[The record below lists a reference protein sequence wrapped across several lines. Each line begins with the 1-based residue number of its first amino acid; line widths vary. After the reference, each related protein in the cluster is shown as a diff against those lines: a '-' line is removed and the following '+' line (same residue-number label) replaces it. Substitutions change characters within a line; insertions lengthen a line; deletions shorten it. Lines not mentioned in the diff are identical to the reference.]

1 MEGIGDD
8 KHGDDGGAK
17 GVQLHKGDKVV
28 HHGVG
33 VCYVLHEGGC
43 VQLQKYDEGFLPGL
57 DVEVCHGVA
66 GRGGVQ
72 LHNDDDE
79 IQHEVNVCLG
89 QAGGRGVQLYYDDEE
104 VHMGWGC
111 AMV

>member
-1 MEGIGDD
+1 MGLGCAMFYKRGD
-8 KHGDDGGAK
+8 
-17 GVQLHKGDKVV
+17 VF
-28 HHGVG
+28 
-33 VCYVLHEGGC
+33 
-43 VQLQKYDEGFLPGL
+43 QLQKDEEGFLQGV

>member
-1 MEGIGDD
+1 M
-8 KHGDDGGAK
+8 
-17 GVQLHKGDKVV
+17 
-28 HHGVG
+28 
-33 VCYVLHEGGC
+33 
-43 VQLQKYDEGFLPGL
+43 
-57 DVEVCHGVA
+57 EVCHGVA